1 MSYEIDRLKESIEAQ
16 KAKAEESS
24 SELESVRDDLNTAE
38 RAVENLQ
45 DQINEDVTALEEL
58 LDTLNT
64 IEETIRNTKDHI
76 DDADLCESASDALE
90 RYV

>member
-38 RAVENLQ
+38 RAVESLQ

-58 LDTLNT
+58 LDTLST
-64 IEETIRNTKDHI
+64 IDDTIRNTADHI
-76 DDADLCESASDALE
+76 DDADMCGSAADALD
-90 RYV
+90 RYA